1 MKTLSI
7 ETTNKIC
14 STAISE
20 DGKVLSIVESDFKN
34 MHSVV
39 LVPNIKKLFDNLNL
53 TIGDIDNI
61 FVSNGPGSY
70 TGIRIGISVAL
81 GLAKA
86 NNTKIYYVNTLYSL
100 SNNVKT
106 DFDFII
112 TIIDARVNRVY
123 FAIFN
128 KNHIQV
134 GNNLI
139 VDVDD
144 FINLTNKYFS
154 KKYSFYIVGDGAE
167 VYREK
172 LKNLKCKYK
181 IGTSEENI
189 LSAKSLCKISVKF
202 DEKNVK
208 SVLDINYMQKSNAE
222 RNNYA

>member
-14 STAISE
+14 SSAISE
-20 DGKVLSIVESDFKN
+20 DGKVLSIVESDAKN

-39 LVPNIKKLFDNLNL
+39 LVPNIKKMMDSLNL
-53 TIGDIDNI
+53 TIYDIDNI

-70 TGIRIGISVAL
+70 TGIRIGISTAM

-86 NNTKIYYVNTLYSL
+86 NKTKIYYVNTLYSL
-100 SNNVKT
+100 SKNVKT
-106 DFDFII
+106 KFDFII
-112 TIIDARVNRVY
+112 TLLDARVNRVY

-128 KNHIQV
+128 REHIQI
-134 GNNLI
+134 GKNLI
-139 VDVDD
+139 VDIDD
-144 FINLTNKYFS
+144 FVNLTNRFFM
-154 KKYSFYIVGDGAE
+154 KKYSFYIVGDGVE

-172 LKNLKCKYK
+172 LSKLKCKYK
-181 IGTSEENI
+181 IGKGKENI
-189 LSAKSLCKISVKF
+189 LSAKSLCEISMNY
-202 DEKNVK
+202 DENNVK